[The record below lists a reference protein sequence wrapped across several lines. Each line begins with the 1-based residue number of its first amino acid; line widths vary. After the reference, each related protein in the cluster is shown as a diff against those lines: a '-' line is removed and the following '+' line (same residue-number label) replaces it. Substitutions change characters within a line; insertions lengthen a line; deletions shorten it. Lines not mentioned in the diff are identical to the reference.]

1 MIKNIINYSH
11 FLIYFN
17 SQSFPLTE
25 CKKKFRLYN
34 WNEYWNQFDQFYYYY
49 FLKLFYLKVVK
60 V

>member
-1 MIKNIINYSH
+1 MIKNIVNYSH

-34 WNEYWNQFDQFYYYY
+34 WNQFDQFYYYY